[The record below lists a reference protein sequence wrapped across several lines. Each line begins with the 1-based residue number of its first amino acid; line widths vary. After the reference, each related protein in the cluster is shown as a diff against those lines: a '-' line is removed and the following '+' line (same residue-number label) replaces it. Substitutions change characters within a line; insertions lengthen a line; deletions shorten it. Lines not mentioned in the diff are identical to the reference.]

1 MTRAAD
7 MRRPDT
13 SSGIE
18 VVRGAGARV
27 SLWLIACWLVLSP
40 FAGLHAAPAEWKGEG
55 WRRTDF
61 SRNSIEWSEI
71 TSGGLPRDGIPP
83 IDDPR
88 FIPVA
93 DAAEIASNE
102 PVISLSI
109 NGEARAYPIRIL
121 IWHEIVNDIVGGVPV
136 AVTYCPLCN
145 ASIVFDRRIEG
156 RLLSFGT
163 TGKLRRSDLV
173 MYDRQTESWWQQ
185 FGGDAIVGEMT
196 GTRLTAIPSRLES
209 IAIFRER
216 FPDGRVLTP
225 EDPARRAYGRNPYEG
240 YDTSTVPFLYR
251 GEYPQGINPLVR
263 VVAVRRGDA
272 AGAVTLELLRR
283 ERSITIGPYILS
295 WTPGQASALDNEII
309 ARGQDV
315 GNVVAQEM
323 RDGRLEDVAYDITF
337 AFAFHAFHPETTI
350 AQACPSRHR
359 RGGET
364 VIAARRGWTVS
375 CGSGAPR

>member
-7 MRRPDT
+7 MRAPDA
-13 SSGIE
+13 SGNE
-18 VVRGAGARV
+18 VGPGVGQRIGVWIVG
-27 SLWLIACWLVLSP
+27 WLLVLSP
-40 FAGLHAAPAEWKGEG
+40 FAGLHAAPPEWKAEG
-55 WRRTDF
+55 WSRTDF
-61 SRNSIEWSEI
+61 RRHIIEWSEI
-71 TSGGLPRDGIPP
+71 TSGGPPRDGIPP
-83 IDDPR
+83 IDEPQ

-93 DAAEIASNE
+93 NTKQIAFNE

-109 NGEARAYPIRIL
+109 DGQARAYPIRIL
-121 IWHEIVNDIVGGVPV
+121 IWHEIVNDSVGGAPIV
-136 AVTYCPLCN
+136 VTYCPLCN
-145 ASIVFDRRIEG
+145 AAIVFDRRIGG

-196 GTRLTAIPSRLES
+196 GCRLTAIPSRLES

-216 FPDGRVLTP
+216 FPDGRVLIP

-240 YDTSTVPFLYR
+240 YDTSTIPFLYR

-263 VVAVRRGDA
+263 VVAVRRGDM

-283 ERSITIGPYILS
+283 ERSVTIGPYILS
-295 WTPGQASALDNEII
+295 WTPGQASALDNEFI
-309 ARGQDV
+309 ARGHDV
-315 GNVVAQEM
+315 GNVVAQET

-337 AFAFHAFHPETTI
+337 AFTFHAFHPETTI
-350 AQACPSRHR
+350 IQACPSGNR
-359 RGGET
+359 RSAE
-364 VIAARRGWTVS
+364 IAAAAIRGLAVS
-375 CGSGAPR
+375 CGSEAPR